1 MATKEFN
8 EAVSNAAASAAAC
21 PTSGGQK
28 DAMLFAT
35 VSAEA
40 VQPFM
45 DEFKKGF
52 EVFMSEELREVFVG
66 PVGDKTV
73 EELLELSKRL
83 KSWEEIERVNLP
95 GRLDAALQDYQNTWT
110 VNVDGLSDEDK
121 NALRE
126 VWKTELDVLAKGI
139 VEAKQDRVRDQIR
152 MYLNDKMQ
160 ELMTKLKGSKGGGE

>member
-1 MATKEFN
+1 MVMDAL
-8 EAVSNAAASAAAC
+8 
-21 PTSGGQK
+21 K
-28 DAMLFAT
+28 DAAT
-35 VSAEA
+35 VAPELCRFAQTVSGQEA
-40 VQPFM
+40 AFFGQCGRM
-45 DEFKKGF
+45 TLAH
-52 EVFMSEELREVFVG
+52 MSGQAQLYTLNFYREA
-66 PVGDKTV
+66 DR
-73 EELLELSKRL
+73 LEAKRL

-95 GRLDAALQDYQNTWT
+95 VRLDAALQDYQNTWT

-160 ELMTKLKGSKGGGE
+160 ELMTKLKGSKVGGE